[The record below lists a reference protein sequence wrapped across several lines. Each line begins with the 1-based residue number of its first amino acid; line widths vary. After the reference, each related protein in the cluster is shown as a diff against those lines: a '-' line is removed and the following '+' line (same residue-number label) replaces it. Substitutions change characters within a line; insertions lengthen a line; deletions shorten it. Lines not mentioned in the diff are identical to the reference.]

1 MRVLPA
7 LALSGA
13 LMLGACT
20 NPDGSLNV
28 PGTLALGAGAAIA
41 GLAIASASDDKPR
54 RRGHYHRRHDG
65 YGHGYGYGRGH
76 GYDRPYYAQGYGP
89 YRRW

>member
-13 LMLGACT
+13 VMLGACT
-20 NPDGSLNV
+20 NPDGSVNA
-28 PGTLALGAGAAIA
+28 PATLAIGAGALIA
-41 GLAIASASDDKPR
+41 GLAIASASDDRPR
-54 RRGHYHRRHDG
+54 HRGYRQPSYGYRQPAYGRHYGHG
-65 YGHGYGYGRGH
+65 YGHGYG
-76 GYDRPYYAQGYGP
+76 RPD

>member
-1 MRVLPA
+1 MRLLPA

-13 LMLGACT
+13 LLTGACT

-41 GLAIASASDDKPR
+41 GLAIASASNDGHRHRGYDR
-54 RRGHYHRRHDG
+54 GYDRRGHYGHGGYGRHAQYYGGG
-65 YGHGYGYGRGH
+65 YGHQPH
-76 GYDRPYYAQGYGP
+76 
-89 YRRW
+89 RRW